1 MIINALL
8 TVLLSLLSALLL
20 PFRMIAF
27 PASVAN
33 IILQLIGYIGT
44 GARVMKYFTHWSY
57 ISGLLAF
64 IISMQAFVSGYH
76 LIMWCLKKIP
86 FINIK

>member
-1 MIINALL
+1 MIIEGLLSLLL
-8 TVLLSLLSALLL
+8 TLLSALLL

-33 IILQLIGYIGT
+33 VVLQLIGYLGT
-44 GARVMKYFTHWSY
+44 GARVMKYYTHWSY

-76 LIMWCLKKIP
+76 LVMWVLKKIP
-86 FINIK
+86 FLNIK

>member
-1 MIINALL
+1 MIIEGLLSLLL
-8 TVLLSLLSALLL
+8 TLLSALLL

-27 PASVAN
+27 PVSVAN
-33 IILQLIGYIGT
+33 VVLQLIGYLGT
-44 GARVMKYFTHWSY
+44 GARVMKYYTHWSY

-76 LIMWCLKKIP
+76 LIMWVLKKIP
-86 FINIK
+86 FLNIK